1 MRKISITLAGV
12 IALITLGACD
22 KGITPA
28 SNAEDLNL
36 NGKVKSMTEVVVHED
51 YIDTTFYQFDEKGY
65 FTEAESRL
73 THFYEG
79 DTLSDFTKRVYTYPD
94 AHTIKIVGY
103 DAEGKEVEKW
113 EQKLNEKGMLTEI
126 EMVKDDGRN
135 IHFSYT
141 YTNGGRKGEIL
152 GKLNGTAFSKS
163 VVTYNDK
170 GRILSEEVYHEGSPD
185 LINRR
190 IHTYNEKGF
199 EASVENESFFPKS
212 KNISTYQYEYD
223 AQGSATEIKIF
234 VDGEL
239 ISTSKRT
246 IKYY

>member
-22 KGITPA
+22 KGIPPT
-28 SNAEDLNL
+28 SNAQNLHL

-113 EQKLNEKGMLTEI
+113 EQKPNEKGMLTEI

-135 IHFSYT
+135 NHFTYT

-152 GKLNGTAFSKS
+152 ARRNGTAFSKS

-170 GRILSEEVYHEGSPD
+170 GRILSEENYYEGSPD
-185 LINRR
+185 LISRQ
-190 IHTYNEKGF
+190 IYTYNEKGF
-199 EASVENESFFPKS
+199 ESSVESENFFSKG

-234 VDGEL
+234 VDGKL
-239 ISTSKRT
+239 TSTSKRT